1 MELLRFDPLSDLT
14 EESYLDISERQKR
27 RVNVR
32 IGLIDATKTRRP
44 CMKKRTKVCGNANVV
59 GRRIEELRLEKGIRQ
74 NTFIAKLQASGLD
87 INPTSYS
94 KLEGQF
100 RSASDVE
107 IYHIAKELGVHVE
120 TLFSDYNPE
129 SR

>member
-1 MELLRFDPLSDLT
+1 
-14 EESYLDISERQKR
+14 
-27 RVNVR
+27 
-32 IGLIDATKTRRP
+32 
-44 CMKKRTKVCGNANVV
+44 MKKRTKVCGNANVV

-107 IYHIAKELGVHVE
+107 IYDRFYCRIFLNAAANFFE
-120 TLFSDYNPE
+120 TKCEEEFGNILTFIDKRYKIE
-129 SR
+129 SETKGNS

>member
-1 MELLRFDPLSDLT
+1 
-14 EESYLDISERQKR
+14 
-27 RVNVR
+27 
-32 IGLIDATKTRRP
+32 
-44 CMKKRTKVCGNANVV
+44 MKKRTKVCGNANVV

-107 IYHIAKELGVHVE
+107 IYHIAKELGVHVK
-120 TLFSDYNPE
+120 LFSVIITPKADRFYCRIFLNAAANFFETKCDEKFGNILTFINKRYKIE
-129 SR
+129 SETKGNS